1 MNGIVGIIFLD
12 IERLWI
18 NRNRVLMSLVQ
29 PLLYLFVL
37 GSGLGASAHFV
48 NGGYQKYIYPGIV
61 ILTLLFNSSSAAIGI
76 VVDRQVGFLKALL
89 VAPVSRNA
97 IAFGKILSGALQA
110 MVIAILLLLLAP
122 FVGVTFTV
130 ASLVKF
136 VLAMALSAVVF
147 SALGVGFAARLSAIT
162 SFPVFTNTIL
172 LPMFFLSG
180 AIYPLDNVPAWL
192 RALAYIDPV
201 AYGVDL
207 LRGSLSGHYVFPV
220 PLSLAVLVG
229 FLLAFA
235 YSAVRVFDG
244 RSGDN

>member
-1 MNGIVGIIFLD
+1 MNGILGIILLD
-12 IERLWI
+12 MERLWI

-37 GSGLGASAHFV
+37 GSGLGANAGIA
-48 NGGYQKYIYPGIV
+48 GGEYQKYIYPGIV
-61 ILTLLFNSSSAAIGI
+61 ILSLLFNSSSAAIGI

-110 MVIAILLLLLAP
+110 LLTATLLLLLAP
-122 FVGVTFTV
+122 LIGVTFTV
-130 ASLVKF
+130 ATLAKF
-136 VLAMALSAVVF
+136 ILAMMLSATVF
-147 SALGVGFAARLSAIT
+147 SALGVGFAARLTAIT

-192 RALAYIDPV
+192 RLLAYIDPV

-207 LRGSLSGHYVFPV
+207 MRGSLSGQYVFPV
-220 PLSLAVLVG
+220 PLSLLVLLG

-235 YSAVRVFDG
+235 YSAVLVFDG
-244 RSGDN
+244 RGDDD